1 MFPPR
6 FDYLRPESLEEVLE
20 LLARYGDD
28 GRLLAGGQSVIPLM
42 KLRLASPAVLI
53 DINRVRELEAIV
65 SDEHGGLRIGA
76 LTRHH
81 HMEIKKW
88 PRSHALLTDA
98 ARVIGDPQVRNLGTV
113 GGALAE
119 VDPAGDWGPVMLS
132 LGSRIRAVNAKGE
145 RTFAIDELFVDAYT
159 TCLAQDELLREVE
172 IPPLS
177 EGTGTAYLK
186 MERKAGDFAIAS
198 AAVRVSRSPDGRCQ
212 NMGIGLGGVGLI
224 PLRAR
229 RAEELL
235 LGSNLQEELIQ
246 EAEASV
252 RKECEPFADIRG
264 PAEFKRQVAG
274 VLFRRALRIALRRAE
289 GEEVEARHV

>member
-65 SDEHGGLRIGA
+65 GDEHGGLRIGA

-88 PRSHALLTDA
+88 PRSLALLTDA

-113 GGALAE
+113 GGSLAQA
-119 VDPAGDWGPVMLS
+119 DPAGDWGPVMLC
-132 LGSRIRAVNAKGE
+132 LGAKVRILSCKQE
-145 RTFAIDELFVDAYT
+145 RSIPADELFQDAYT
-159 TCLAQDELLREVE
+159 TCLGEDELLREVE
-172 IPPLS
+172 IPPLKQ
-177 EGTGTAYLK
+177 GTGTAYLK
-186 MERKAGDFAIAS
+186 MERKSGDFAIAS
-198 AAVRVSRSPDGRCQ
+198 AAVRLCLGPDQRCEDV
-212 NMGIGLGGVGLI
+212 GIGLGGVGLV
-224 PLRAR
+224 PLWPR
-229 RAEELL
+229 RAE
-235 LGSNLQEELIQ
+235 GSLRGSILNDQAIAEAEELVRQ
-246 EAEASV
+246 ECDLIADLRGAS
-252 RKECEPFADIRG
+252 
-264 PAEFKRQVAG
+264 EFKRHVAG

-289 GEEVEARHV
+289 GEEVEAGHV